1 MAGVCSVQ
9 FCVRLATLYLKVRS
23 TRELDEG
30 EGKYKVKKIIITN
43 SGRVYVTFK
52 MEAKCM
58 MGKISRLRVVSGG
71 RSVRKIAWPT
81 LLKRNLRLLVSSR
94 AANNNS
100 KFRTAQYTLLV
111 LNTTPLNVQVNN
123 GNLFRSTAIIRPL
136 RHR

>member
-1 MAGVCSVQ
+1 
-9 FCVRLATLYLKVRS
+9 
-23 TRELDEG
+23 
-30 EGKYKVKKIIITN
+30 
-43 SGRVYVTFK
+43 
-52 MEAKCM
+52 M